1 MKKVRV
7 AINGFGRIGRITFRA
22 LQTKEDVEV
31 VAINDLTGATALA
44 HLLKYDSIHGR
55 FSGAVSTKEG
65 NLVVNGHEIRITA
78 IKNPAELPW
87 KEMNIDVVLECTGL
101 FLDSESASKH
111 IQAGAKKVLLS
122 APAKTSDI
130 KMVVLG
136 ANEGSL
142 TASDTIISN
151 ASCTTNC
158 VSPLVKIVDDVC
170 GIENGFMNTIH
181 AYTAD
186 QRLQDAPHS
195 DLRRARAAALS
206 LVPTSTGAA
215 RAIGKIFPH
224 LSGKLDGT
232 SVRVPTPT
240 GSLTD
245 MSLIVRNPVDA
256 ATLNAAFK
264 KAAENE
270 LKGILEYTEDPIVS
284 ADIVGNPHS
293 CIFDAEL
300 TFVKEN
306 LVKVFGWYDNE
317 AGYSNRLADLC
328 VLVGKMS

>member
-55 FSGAVSTKEG
+55 FSGTVSTKEG

-101 FLDSESASKH
+101 FLDSESASRH

-142 TASDTIISN
+142 TPSDTIISN

-300 TFVKEN
+300 TFVKDN

>member
-1 MKKVRV
+1 MKKIRV

-22 LQTKEDVEV
+22 LLTKPEIEV
-31 VAINDLTGATALA
+31 VAINDLTGGSTLA
-44 HLLKYDSIHGR
+44 HLLKYDSVQGR
-55 FSGAVSTKEG
+55 FNGEVGTING
-65 NLVVNGHEIRITA
+65 NLLVNGTEIRITA

-87 KEMNIDVVLECTGL
+87 KEMNVDVVLECTGL

-111 IQAGAKKVLLS
+111 LEAGAGKVLLS

-142 TASDTIISN
+142 RADDRIISN

-158 VSPLVKIVDDVC
+158 VSPLVKKVDEIC

-181 AYTAD
+181 AYTSD

-215 RAIGKIFPH
+215 RAIGRIFPH

-245 MSLIVRNPVDA
+245 MSSSWKILRNLSPLIWVNLKHPR
-256 ATLNAAFK
+256 TENASFLLWFTSFMRAVPKTFQP
-264 KAAENE
+264 
-270 LKGILEYTEDPIVS
+270 LK
-284 ADIVGNPHS
+284 
-293 CIFDAEL
+293 F
-300 TFVKEN
+300 
-306 LVKVFGWYDNE
+306 
-317 AGYSNRLADLC
+317 
-328 VLVGKMS
+328 